1 MKRLLKQRILAL
13 YHDFHWVVDATKFL
27 TAKIH
32 SIYVKESGDGPF
44 GKVGVGVGH
53 LISDSA
59 TLLFTMMLYSLEKSI
74 RDTSPFCRPLVCYSS
89 VVMYTYLSYSTEAV
103 VRLDY
108 QISPQ
113 SSPKLTDWFRTWPR
127 RRDFTFRCNSW
138 PTFCIFLYNGWPD
151 EKAKVSIHKIC
162 V

>member
-27 TAKIH
+27 TVKIH

-59 TLLFTMMLYSLEKSI
+59 TPWCCIVWKRAFAIQAHFAVHWFVTAVLWCILISLTVPK
-74 RDTSPFCRPLVCYSS
+74 PLWDLTTKYHRNR
-89 VVMYTYLSYSTEAV
+89 T
-103 VRLDY
+103 
-108 QISPQ
+108 
-113 SSPKLTDWFRTWPR
+113 PKLTDWFRTWLR

-138 PTFCIFLYNGWPD
+138 PAFCIFLYNGWAD
-151 EKAKVSIHKIC
+151 EKAKVSIHKIF